1 MWRRGVAMPIF
12 TYFVVVSFGLIAL
25 LFVLDGKLEKAQP
38 IITSERQGLP
48 QAQRLDPTQVLTTAS
63 APAPDMSSE
72 AVLAAQ
78 PKVEQTPAAK
88 SEAAP
93 EKRRVTRRQQPD
105 DYRQSYGWS
114 RNRYPDFFGGFFGR

>member
-1 MWRRGVAMPIF
+1 MPIF
-12 TYFVVVSFGLIAL
+12 TYVAVVGLGLIAL

-48 QAQRLDPTQVLTTAS
+48 QARRPDPTQVLTTAS

-78 PKVEQTPAAK
+78 PKVEQTPVAK

-93 EKRRVTRRQQPD
+93 EMRRVTRRQQPD